1 MPYPI
6 GNEELLLVMV
16 KVIPLRNAFGSSLAS
31 FELSIKILGSLFHGD
46 NLLAYYPI
54 FKYVTAFK
62 AKLLNICELPLNKIR
77 NVTVP
82 VFESNEA

>member
-31 FELSIKILGSLFHGD
+31 FELSIKILGSLF
-46 NLLAYYPI
+46 YCVIPI
-54 FKYVTAFK
+54 RSNYDCNR
-62 AKLLNICELPLNKIR
+62 NIY
-77 NVTVP
+77 T
-82 VFESNEA
+82 